1 MTEQAVAV
9 RKGQE
14 GGRWVNER
22 PSGEDVAKWFAANV
36 DVAEGLNV
44 EHYVSGLTL
53 ISSTEKV
60 KETIG
65 FRDNGSP
72 ILQEMEHS
80 VFVPYVKVET
90 RVKYFHDLMAKH
102 RDEWVGFIDP
112 VQPDEPNPSLPPGF
126 FKIAVTQKDKEVV
139 SYICC
144 SMQVTVFKKGTVK
157 EEKVLIDT
165 RKGLYVVRRTGEVII
180 QGAPAVKA
188 VPLLTRYGSSDPNA
202 VMKAETGAVGRALG
216 FSGMLVAPGSG
227 VATAEDMEEAQRME
241 GPPAGET
248 PGPAAL
254 PGAPGE
260 AVQSASP
267 EELRPR
273 AVALI
278 GELEKDFPDRHKA
291 FLEWC
296 SERKFAKVSELN
308 EAALKGII
316 RKVENELD
324 EGRKAAAS
332 AVEAEGSA
340 EPAEPAASDG

>member
-1 MTEQAVAV
+1 MAEQEVAV

-22 PSGEDVAKWFAANV
+22 PSGEDVAKWFEANV
-36 DVAEGLNV
+36 DVADGLDIS
-44 EHYVSGLTL
+44 HYVSGLTL
-53 ISSTEKV
+53 ISSVEKV

-65 FRDNGSP
+65 FRENGSP
-72 ILQEMEHS
+72 VLQEMEHS

-90 RVKYFHDLMAKH
+90 RVKYFHDLMAQN
-102 RDEWVGFIDP
+102 RDEWVGFIEP
-112 VQPDEPNPSLPPGF
+112 VPPEEPNPKLPPGF
-126 FKIAVTQKDKEVV
+126 FRMVV
-139 SYICC
+139 SAKEGDVPYICS
-144 SMQVTVFKKGTVK
+144 SMKVTVYKRGTVK
-157 EEKVLIDT
+157 EERVLLDS
-165 RKGLYVVRRTGEVII
+165 RSGLYEVRRTGEVLID
-180 QGAPAVKA
+180 GAPAVKA
-188 VPLLTRYGSSDPNA
+188 VPLLTRYRSSDPNA

-216 FSGMLVAPGSG
+216 FAGMLVAPGSG

-241 GPPAGET
+241 GAPPAGGT
-248 PGPAAL
+248 PGPAEL
-254 PGAPGE
+254 PGAPGL

-273 AVALI
+273 AVGLI
-278 GELEKDFPDRHKA
+278 GELEADFPDRHKA

-332 AVEAEGSA
+332 AAEGST
-340 EPAEPAASDG
+340 AEPAASDG